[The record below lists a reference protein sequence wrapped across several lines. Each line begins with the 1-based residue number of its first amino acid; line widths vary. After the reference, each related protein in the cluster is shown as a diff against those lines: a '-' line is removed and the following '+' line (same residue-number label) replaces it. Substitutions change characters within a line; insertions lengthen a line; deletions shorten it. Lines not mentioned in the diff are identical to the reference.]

1 MSDKKAI
8 NVMYQQQ
15 LSHLPNTIKRKALT
29 SILKTIKE
37 LLEPEKYAGIIHN
50 KDDTEEHVHVIMQFK
65 NQRSINNLAKLMN
78 EETTQAFTAWKGNVN
93 NGYCY
98 LIHRTDKAKDK
109 HQYDISEVLA
119 NFDYA
124 KLIESISEKM
134 SKKSSMQSKQF
145 IDNLL
150 DLLGAGEISKSEMI
164 TQLTGSQYAK
174 NKTLINNAWQ
184 GYLEE
189 HSKIWKEERK
199 TNNTEL
205 KVIWIFGAAGTAK
218 STLAKKYAAELCHEY
233 FISGSSRDMFQQYEG
248 QAAIILDDL
257 RPETF
262 PYDDL
267 LKMLDP
273 FGEAPA
279 APSRYFDKLL
289 TADIFIITSPY
300 NPRQFY
306 DKIFTTFE
314 DTDSFG
320 QLARRITITQFVSEQ
335 YFEMQKYVPL
345 LKTYAP
351 VNNTRKENIFLKE
364 LKKRKKIDSLDLFSK
379 MNEFAPDT
387 KKDNISQGIKSFKE
401 EGYHDF
407 KY

>member
-1 MSDKKAI
+1 
-8 NVMYQQQ
+8 
-15 LSHLPNTIKRKALT
+15 
-29 SILKTIKE
+29 
-37 LLEPEKYAGIIHN
+37 
-50 KDDTEEHVHVIMQFK
+50 
-65 NQRSINNLAKLMN
+65 
-78 EETTQAFTAWKGNVN
+78 
-93 NGYCY
+93 
-98 LIHRTDKAKDK
+98 
-109 HQYDISEVLA
+109 
-119 NFDYA
+119 
-124 KLIESISEKM
+124 
-134 SKKSSMQSKQF
+134 
-145 IDNLL
+145 
-150 DLLGAGEISKSEMI
+150 
-164 TQLTGSQYAK
+164 
-174 NKTLINNAWQ
+174 
-184 GYLEE
+184 
-189 HSKIWKEERK
+189 
-199 TNNTEL
+199 
-205 KVIWIFGAAGTAK
+205 
-218 STLAKKYAAELCHEY
+218 
-233 FISGSSRDMFQQYEG
+233 MFQQYEG